1 MKKHIL
7 IIVVFIFGCFGIDG
21 TGDAWAEAGIVSE
34 YDESIPNEY
43 YASYYPQP
51 GEPTGYYTVE
61 DLINSSPFLY
71 WDGMLETGAVAEGC
85 CLFDIDAD
93 GRDEVLLYACSDVSS
108 GYCWA
113 IYSESEEQYICIA
126 RSAKKLN
133 YGGWELGIS
142 PDGVLVHSGSGGQGN
157 VTMDWN
163 AYIFMENGQ
172 IRCLYEECSDSYV
185 PSGTPGIMNTVKE
198 YHYYINGVSIEESEA
213 YGKYGYIL
221 NEDFRGIEE
230 VGMPIY

>member
-51 GEPTGYYTVE
+51 GEPTGHYTVE

-85 CLFDIDAD
+85 CLFDNCYMHVRMFPAD
-93 GRDEVLLYACSDVSS
+93 IAGQYTAKVKSSIYA
-108 GYCWA
+108 
-113 IYSESEEQYICIA
+113 
-126 RSAKKLN
+126 
-133 YGGWELGIS
+133 
-142 PDGVLVHSGSGGQGN
+142 
-157 VTMDWN
+157 
-163 AYIFMENGQ
+163 
-172 IRCLYEECSDSYV
+172 
-185 PSGTPGIMNTVKE
+185 
-198 YHYYINGVSIEESEA
+198 
-213 YGKYGYIL
+213 
-221 NEDFRGIEE
+221 
-230 VGMPIY
+230 